1 MRQGRS
7 DQNDERT
14 DLFHRGLIGNPGCM
28 LVLIVLIIVIS
39 MIVNY
44 LD

>member
-1 MRQGRS
+1 MRQGRNGH
-7 DQNDERT
+7 NDERN

-39 MIVNY
+39 IIVNY
-44 LD
+44 FD